1 MKGPQSVRYGPM
13 SPAGTVRFERDFA
26 RRDGTGANGFATVT
40 VGDFGRFDGALDL
53 RGGTTYVQGRL
64 AAT

>member
-1 MKGPQSVRYGPM
+1 M

-53 RGGTTYVQGRL
+53 RGGTTDVQGRL